1 MGNEKDNL
9 LGKNIQHLREIHGET
24 LSELGDAVFLGNTAI
39 KNYESGTRD
48 PKPQVLAS
56 IAKHFGKTVDELM
69 QSDLSGLGEIDCS
82 LHGVTQF
89 LDLWKIM
96 FPLFKSDEAMKN
108 EDFRKAYNK
117 CTSVLD
123 SLSRNEEVAGHVWSD
138 CFELFLSA
146 VKAEVPE
153 AVANLFWLVFMDWS
167 SIMDQKMRTAYTS
180 LIYSRK
186 NQQTAA
192 KTILKINSEVSEEV
206 IKKRREFIEEF
217 DDFTFEL
224 IKALKSDLD
233 WSDLGDYYLGMK
245 YLLGMVDS
253 GFSQEMNKTIG
264 TQMLLA
270 QVQLDNKYAVR
281 TLITVFSV

>member
-1 MGNEKDNL
+1 M
-9 LGKNIQHLREIHGET
+9 
-24 LSELGDAVFLGNTAI
+24 
-39 KNYESGTRD
+39 
-48 PKPQVLAS
+48 
-56 IAKHFGKTVDELM
+56 
-69 QSDLSGLGEIDCS
+69 
-82 LHGVTQF
+82 
-89 LDLWKIM
+89 
-96 FPLFKSDEAMKN
+96 
-108 EDFRKAYNK
+108 
-117 CTSVLD
+117 
-123 SLSRNEEVAGHVWSD
+123 
-138 CFELFLSA
+138 
-146 VKAEVPE
+146 
-153 AVANLFWLVFMDWS
+153 
-167 SIMDQKMRTAYTS
+167 
-180 LIYSRK
+180 
-186 NQQTAA
+186 
-192 KTILKINSEVSEEV
+192 KINSEVSEEV